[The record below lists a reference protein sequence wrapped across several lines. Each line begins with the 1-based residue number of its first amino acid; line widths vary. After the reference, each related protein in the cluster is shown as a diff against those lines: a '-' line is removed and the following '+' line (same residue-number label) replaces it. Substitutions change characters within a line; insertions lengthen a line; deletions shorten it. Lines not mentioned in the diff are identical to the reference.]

1 MFHNHTKARILS
13 LSIEEAPMMETQ
25 FHRPLVAGYVDDV
38 LLGNIAANIQ
48 ANNGEVNTS
57 MLSNV
62 ISGIALPSAAPEM
75 VNNQLMPANVAGGW
89 MSQRLKFIMRV
100 AVDIGFS
107 QEAIECYVGYTDRK
121 DVTMQSNQL
130 ADDVLFVINN
140 GWVEQTVRSVN
151 GMGDRTVM
159 RNTANIIS
167 NAGYENLFSNDPSRT
182 ITKIR
187 PIDAFTM
194 MSNAPAMES
203 GVVDATNI
211 GIVSKNP
218 TPSST
223 DNNVISSY
231 LNNVITGYVNGL
243 AQVAAGEDMPDEPGF
258 GGVSKPR
265 NNLYTIAASYVPE
278 IGLPTALRF
287 TMMLGMNRHGSPV
300 GSETFT
306 MKELRSID
314 PTIAMPGKISYYK
327 NNHTF
332 ASQLMIP
339 QDGFNN
345 WAGASPVE
353 QVAAQMSNIIPSL
366 MFRYGINSVGGRA
379 TNRTITQQ
387 TDVSTSRL
395 ILTAGD
401 MLTTQQFTE
410 RFKKDLLTEGII
422 PVTLVG
428 NYQRDFDIQFSAT
441 LGNELEMVISLDGG
455 DYIPYRAP
463 MFCNSITAPVF
474 GRDTKAAN
482 LFATTLES
490 IIQQSVLPV
499 HRLTANLGINRGGP
513 LSYAGLA
520 PMQVVTN
527 SGYDIGS
534 GPAPH
539 VADLNNQPY

>member
-1 MFHNHTKARILS
+1 MFHHGKARIID

-38 LLGNIAANIQ
+38 MLGNIAANIQ
-48 ANNGEVNTS
+48 ANNGEVNTG

-89 MSQRLKFIMRV
+89 MNQRLKFIMRV
-100 AVDIGFS
+100 GIDIGFA
-107 QEAIECYVGYTDRK
+107 QEVIECYSGYTDRK
-121 DVTMQSNQL
+121 DVSMQTNQL
-130 ADDVLFVINN
+130 ADDVLFVINT
-140 GWVEQTVRSVN
+140 GWVEQVVRSSN
-151 GMGDRTVM
+151 GLGDRTVM

-194 MSNAPAMES
+194 MSNAPAMDS
-203 GVVDATNI
+203 GIVDATNI

-218 TPSST
+218 TPSAT

-243 AQVAAGEDMPDEPGF
+243 AQVAAREDLPEEPGF

-287 TMMLGMNRHGSPV
+287 TMMLGMNKHGSPV

-306 MKELRSID
+306 MKELRNID
-314 PTIAMPGKISYYK
+314 PTIATPGRINYYK
-327 NNHTF
+327 NNHSF
-332 ASQLMIP
+332 VSQLMIP
-339 QDGFNN
+339 QNGFNN
-345 WAGASPVE
+345 WAGASPIE
-353 QVAAQMSNIIPSL
+353 QVAAQMSNIIPAL

-401 MLTTQQFTE
+401 ALTTQQFTE
-410 RFKKDLLTEGII
+410 RFKRDLLTEGII
-422 PVTLVG
+422 PVTMVS

-455 DYIPYRAP
+455 EYVPYRSP
-463 MFCNSITAPVF
+463 MYCNSVTAPVF

-490 IIQQSVLPV
+490 IIQQSVVPV
-499 HRLTANLGINRGGP
+499 HRLTANLGIDRGGP

-520 PMQVVTN
+520 PMQVVTQ
-527 SGYDIGS
+527 SGYVAG
-534 GPAPH
+534 GEMTA
-539 VADLNNQPY
+539 VKADLNNQPY